1 MTLRPAKALAA
12 QLQVSERCYR
22 QALAQLRDDPDCPI
36 AFHSEARRDATAP
49 SRRGKCVRIALKSW
63 LRYDGLP
70 LLYTEQGTHRGLRTS
85 FERSGTLLRRSPATT
100 NGKICPPLTLIG

>member
-12 QLQVSERCYR
+12 QLQVSERSYR

-70 LLYTEQGTHRGLRTS
+70 RLYKKPSVEEGSMGLAEQAAVDWAALR
-85 FERSGTLLRRSPATT
+85 ATVAQASL
-100 NGKICPPLTLIG
+100 KR